1 MELEVNKNDYE
12 EPESNESLEDKTFK
26 PEVRGSDLLE
36 NMPIYEGSALTLLV
50 SMMVIMMFIM
60 CHSMTGTVVLDLLAP
75 LEAHMIA
82 PNLCRAFM
90 KLIRQF
96 F

>member
-1 MELEVNKNDYE
+1 MELEVNENDSE
-12 EPESNESLEDKTFK
+12 EPESNKSLEDKTFK

-36 NMPIYEGSALTLLV
+36 NMPKFEGSALTLSV
-50 SMMVIMMFIM
+50 SMMVIMFTMF
-60 CHSMTGTVVLDLLAP
+60 HSMTGVVVLDLLAP

-82 PNLCRAFM
+82 SNLCRAFM
-90 KLIRQF
+90 KLIHQF

>member
-36 NMPIYEGSALTLLV
+36 NMPKFEGSALTLSV
-50 SMMVIMMFIM
+50 SMMVIMMFII
-60 CHSMTGTVVLDLLAP
+60 CHSMTGAVVLDLLAP

-82 PNLCRAFM
+82 SNLSRAFM
-90 KLIRQF
+90 KLIHQF